1 MWCHNSEVA
10 NAAAVSGH
18 DTGGWEGD
26 HILEFGRTMLGDE
39 AVAFLRTAP
48 EGTRVVVRHQLPD
61 GQATDALGWFLR
73 ADDTHCAVAT
83 KRGLETIAFTAV
95 IAAKEVPPPPPPRE
109 RRRPATLIE

>member
-1 MWCHNSEVA
+1 MDVPSHPE
-10 NAAAVSGH
+10 
-18 DTGGWEGD
+18 T
-26 HILEFGRTMLGDE
+26 RMLGAE

-48 EGTRVVVRHQLPD
+48 EGSRVVVRHQLAD

-95 IAAKEVPPPPPPRE
+95 IAAKEVPPPPEPRA
-109 RRRPATLIE
+109 RRRDPDAAR